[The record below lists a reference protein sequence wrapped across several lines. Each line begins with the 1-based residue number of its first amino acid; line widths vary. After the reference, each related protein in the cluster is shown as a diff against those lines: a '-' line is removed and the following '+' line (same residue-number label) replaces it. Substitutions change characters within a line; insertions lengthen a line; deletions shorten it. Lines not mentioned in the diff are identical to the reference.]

1 MPAGEVDSRQSSS
14 LGTAMK
20 KPDLDAYLAL
30 FARAMPDPA
39 TSAHHLSA
47 AVTLVQTA
55 MAALQDH
62 EPDSAERAQVA
73 LTAVL
78 AALTRMTKEFDS
90 TAAWLATI
98 PSTEGAHRLM

>member
-1 MPAGEVDSRQSSS
+1 
-14 LGTAMK
+14 MK

-39 TSAHHLSA
+39 TTTHHLSA

-55 MAALQDH
+55 MAALQDR
-62 EPDSAERAQVA
+62 EPDSSERAQVA
-73 LTAVL
+73 LAAVL
-78 AALTRMTKEFDS
+78 AALTRMTKEFDR

-98 PSTEGAHRLM
+98 PLTEGAHRPM

>member
-1 MPAGEVDSRQSSS
+1 
-14 LGTAMK
+14 MK

-39 TSAHHLSA
+39 TTAHHLSA

-55 MAALQDH
+55 MGALRDR
-62 EPDSAERAQVA
+62 EPDSAERAEVA

-78 AALTRMTKEFDS
+78 AALTRMTKEFDR

-98 PSTEGAHRLM
+98 PSAEGATA